1 MFRETR
7 AATHQFS
14 RTQREHVE
22 LSWVFAPSPL
32 EDEVV
37 LSACSE
43 VRRAEN
49 HVVRICLWEEIGALK
64 SPCQLPHPFPR
75 EWWASM
81 KARGICLLMKGEWH
95 QGCLEGR
102 FTFES
107 VFPVERG
114 GFPCAFSHSL
124 PFLFFFFGLFFS
136 PFLPFLL
143 PAPSTNTH
151 THIHT
156 RTHTPTCSQ
165 HSLSLTFSLWVPPC
179 CFARYCFSNKTPG
192 WPGDRRDCGLRAA
205 CYCNH
210 LLDLKFDWPNW
221 IKWIFSRQK
230 LSCLGTSKQ
239 CDRPHDPPWYQAWQ
253 SSGHWWLLQAG
264 PRP

>member
-1 MFRETR
+1 MD
-7 AATHQFS
+7 
-14 RTQREHVE
+14 
-22 LSWVFAPSPL
+22 VF
-32 EDEVV
+32 
-37 LSACSE
+37 
-43 VRRAEN
+43 N
-49 HVVRICLWEEIGALK
+49 
-64 SPCQLPHPFPR
+64 
-75 EWWASM
+75 
-81 KARGICLLMKGEWH
+81 
-95 QGCLEGR
+95 GR

-124 PFLFFFFGLFFS
+124 LFLLLLFFFFGFFP

-143 PAPSTNTH
+143 PSASTNTH

-165 HSLSLTFSLWVPPC
+165 HSHSLTFSLWVPPC
-179 CFARYCFSNKTPG
+179 CFARSWFSNKTPG

-239 CDRPHDPPWYQAWQ
+239 CDRPHDPPWYQAWHQ
-253 SSGHWWLLQAG
+253 RPLMAFTSRTQALTILAKDLFVIVYLRRHTYG
-264 PRP
+264 

>member
-14 RTQREHVE
+14 RAQREHVK

-124 PFLFFFFGLFFS
+124 PFLFFFFLACFSLHFFPS
-136 PFLPFLL
+136 FSLPPLQTLTHTYTLALTHQHVHNTVSLL
-143 PAPSTNTH
+143 P
-151 THIHT
+151 
-156 RTHTPTCSQ
+156 
-165 HSLSLTFSLWVPPC
+165 SLSGFPL
-179 CFARYCFSNKTPG
+179 
-192 WPGDRRDCGLRAA
+192 AA
-205 CYCNH
+205 
-210 LLDLKFDWPNW
+210 LLDTAFQTKPQAD
-221 IKWIFSRQK
+221 QETE
-230 LSCLGTSKQ
+230 GTV
-239 CDRPHDPPWYQAWQ
+239 
-253 SSGHWWLLQAG
+253 G
-264 PRP
+264 